1 MSVGDIAAIVSA
13 LIAVASAVV
22 AGFAVYLP
30 WMYQHDN
37 QLFDQA
43 ILSLE
48 RAYRSLSNDGKD
60 IKPPVADRLNW
71 LTTARHLEGYKAVKS
86 KVKSELYRGLC
97 EEHEE
102 YWRHQFYLCL
112 DMHNIHQPSYYD
124 EGPPPKRKLGI
135 EPRSALIIYSFASW
149 PNGKFDPIDSVDIQ
163 ALLKE
168 CDPLKGNVGLSTY
181 LEKFPGLLRET

>member
-1 MSVGDIAAIVSA
+1 MSAGDIAAIVSA
-13 LIAVASAVV
+13 AIAVASAVV

-30 WMYQHDN
+30 WVHQHDS
-37 QLFDQA
+37 QLFQQA

-48 RAYRSLSNDGKD
+48 RAYRSLSNDGNS
-60 IKPPVADRLNW
+60 IKPPLADRLNW
-71 LTTARHLEGYKAVKS
+71 LTTARHLEGYKAVKV
-86 KVKSELYRGLC
+86 KVKSKLYRALC

-112 DMHNIHQPSYYD
+112 DMHNIHQSSYYD
-124 EGPPPKRKLGI
+124 EGPPPERKPGI

-149 PNGKFDPIDSVDIQ
+149 PNGKSDPIDSVDIP

-168 CDPLKGNVGLSTY
+168 SDPLKGNIGLSMY
-181 LEKFPGLLRET
+181 LDKFPRLLRET